1 MKKVN
6 IEVNAEDAYAI
17 ELILKELEYARKK
30 HKCEFNLFTVE
41 KQACILSEEAGEV
54 SKAVNDRHIEGF
66 KVEAAQTA
74 AVCIRILT
82 GV

>member
-1 MKKVN
+1 MQKVN
-6 IEVNAEDAYAI
+6 IEVNAKDAYAI
-17 ELILKELEYARKK
+17 ELILKELEYARGK
-30 HKCEFNLFTVE
+30 HKCEFNLFTKC

-54 SKAVNDRHIEGF
+54 SKAVNDGDIDGF
-66 KVEAAQTA
+66 KVETAQTA